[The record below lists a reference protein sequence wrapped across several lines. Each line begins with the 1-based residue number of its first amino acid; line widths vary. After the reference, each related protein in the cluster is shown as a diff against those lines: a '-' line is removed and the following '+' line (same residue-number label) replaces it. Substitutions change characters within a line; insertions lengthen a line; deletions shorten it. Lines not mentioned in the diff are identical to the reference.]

1 MLIIQSGRA
10 KQFRKYSIAMAII
23 FAITGAFASI
33 LTMHWYVDEPKK

>member
-10 KQFRKYSIAMAII
+10 KHFRKYSIAMAII

-33 LTMHWYVDEPKK
+33 LTMHWYVGKPKK